1 MDHNSST
8 DFKLEGHQA
17 KTTAVDDTL
26 AYGPYKGLTLV
37 QLQSVQKEIQKR
49 TEEQRVEHAEE
60 LQKLQEQGEEQRVEH
75 AKELQ
80 KELQKH
86 SEEQRVE
93 YAEELQKYK
102 EEQQVEQTKEVQR
115 KLQKHID
122 KHQAKHFRELQAKE
136 QGIANRLQR
145 AVDIQVEATAI
156 LRTIL
161 HVDVADK
168 IFAHPRIDPHLD
180 EWDATNTK

>member
-26 AYGPYKGLTLV
+26 AYSPYKGLTLV
-37 QLQSVQKEIQKR
+37 QLRSVQKEFRKR
-49 TEEQRVEHAEE
+49 N
-60 LQKLQEQGEEQRVEH
+60 EEQRVEH

-80 KELQKH
+80 RELQKH

-93 YAEELQKYK
+93 HAKEL
-102 EEQQVEQTKEVQR
+102 QR
-115 KLQKHID
+115 KLQKHSE
-122 KHQAKHFRELQAKE
+122 KRRAKHARELQAKE
-136 QGIANRLQR
+136 QGIANHLQR
-145 AVDIQVEATAI
+145 IADIQAETTTI

-161 HVDVADK
+161 RVDIVNEV
-168 IFAHPRIDPHLD
+168 FAHPRTDPYLE
-180 EWDATNTK
+180 EWDATNTKK